1 MATAQIV
8 SCIVFIYFFC
18 FHLSLFVSI
27 ISGSRSWIGS
37 SLLKRWR
44 YLPVHKKTDGPAL
57 PSSTGNDPAFQRLRL
72 KASKAALE
80 ELDQYI
86 SETWISSTVFAP
98 PPKTGAFTVMPLGPI
113 MMSKDGI
120 MAWTVA
126 HQDGAISPST
136 SWYRCWKEKLS
147 CVPCKLG

>member
-1 MATAQIV
+1 
-8 SCIVFIYFFC
+8 
-18 FHLSLFVSI
+18 LFQLFQVQDL
-27 ISGSRSWIGS
+27 GLAAAYSRDDGTY
-37 SLLKRWR
+37 R
-44 YLPVHKKTDGPAL
+44 YIKKTDGPAL

-120 MAWTVA
+120 MA
-126 HQDGAISPST
+126 
-136 SWYRCWKEKLS
+136 
-147 CVPCKLG
+147 